1 MTYDPIFFFNY
12 DACCLLSFNFSW
24 FRGKN
29 CIIKFEG
36 SFKSGNSDCF
46 VLEHVEHERPEVTVE
61 IVCNLNFPSC
71 EKITVFG
78 FRTFTFQ
85 PLLILS
91 WFAHK
96 TPSFLSSSSMMK
108 LILASQFLVSG
119 KKIDICGKWIYLLA
133 ILYCNVVCNENT
145 TMCRFWK
152 KKLIYVSFSG
162 MGFACSRHLRACT
175 KR

>member
-12 DACCLLSFNFSW
+12 DACCLLFFNFSW

-46 VLEHVEHERPEVTVE
+46 VLEHVEHERPEVIVE

-71 EKITVFG
+71 EKITVVG
-78 FRTFTFQ
+78 LRAFTILIWSTNQSSGDIFPFQ

-91 WFAHK
+91 
-96 TPSFLSSSSMMK
+96 
-108 LILASQFLVSG
+108 
-119 KKIDICGKWIYLLA
+119 
-133 ILYCNVVCNENT
+133 
-145 TMCRFWK
+145 
-152 KKLIYVSFSG
+152 
-162 MGFACSRHLRACT
+162 
-175 KR
+175 